1 MNFPGRVR
9 KEMNT
14 MKYQEGSKFG
24 KMNGRMYDPVVSRF
38 ISPDPFIQSPSQSES
53 FNRYSY
59 CMNNPMRFT
68 DPSGYVSDGQEA
80 RDRALRMQL
89 KAAQERLDAEHA
101 YYYSSALNANLDY
114 GGYLH
119 GYGSNGNFTAIYTN
133 SSGALLGMGVSQ
145 GSAFDEN
152 YTLSSQGIEYMN
164 SLGFNGFVRGSNGD
178 YWAAYNTVSAG
189 KWTGSMETGFDTND
203 KIVVSYVNLT
213 AMMGNGNGNV
223 INFNDNKLYVSLASM
238 NDIINEGSEQ
248 AWKNSVD
255 VVQIGS
261 DEAKAQKLFSGIVR
275 TTKYIGWAGDIVDV
289 GVSGINAIEHWNSSD
304 AGYYQAKAVG
314 SGIIVGLN
322 ALNFVVPGLGTVLSL
337 TAGAI
342 DSAGGFDFI
351 YDEFK

>member
-1 MNFPGRVR
+1 
-9 KEMNT
+9 
-14 MKYQEGSKFG
+14 
-24 KMNGRMYDPVVSRF
+24 
-38 ISPDPFIQSPSQSES
+38 
-53 FNRYSY
+53 
-59 CMNNPMRFT
+59 
-68 DPSGYVSDGQEA
+68 
-80 RDRALRMQL
+80 
-89 KAAQERLDAEHA
+89 
-101 YYYSSALNANLDY
+101 
-114 GGYLH
+114 
-119 GYGSNGNFTAIYTN
+119 
-133 SSGALLGMGVSQ
+133 
-145 GSAFDEN
+145 
-152 YTLSSQGIEYMN
+152 
-164 SLGFNGFVRGSNGD
+164 
-178 YWAAYNTVSAG
+178 
-189 KWTGSMETGFDTND
+189 
-203 KIVVSYVNLT
+203 
-213 AMMGNGNGNV
+213 
-223 INFNDNKLYVSLASM
+223 
-238 NDIINEGSEQ
+238 SEQ